1 MRNSYRLGLVG
12 VAAVLAAAAAV
23 SFARSTSSAAG
34 RSSQL
39 AAGRGSSLPGPVSV
53 SSEVPKAAAPPA
65 AAAPAAAATPLLDRT
80 ALGGSIDAVVEE
92 QMKKFDLPGAVVVV
106 VHGGEVVHSRG
117 YGYAD
122 VEARRPFDAETSVL
136 RTASVSKLFTATAV
150 MQLVEQGLIDLD
162 ADVNRYLDIRV
173 PDSYPEPITMR
184 HLLTHTAGF
193 DERLLGSFAS
203 RRRPEE
209 VLTSRQFLTS
219 PDAAP
224 RVRPPGRVI
233 SYSNHGIALAG
244 YIVERV
250 SGKPFEQYV
259 DDHIHAPLGMRRSAF
274 RDPLPAGLEH
284 DRVRAYRFHRGR
296 HEPLPITFENAGPAG
311 SQFSTGGDLA
321 RFMLANLNG
330 GELDGVRILGPAALR
345 QLHAQAF
352 THHAALPGW
361 TLGFME
367 FRRHGRRMIGH
378 SGDLPGYHNQLTLV
392 PDEGLGVFVHFNG
405 MWPLTLDEDP
415 RIHIVEHVVDGVLP
429 ASSDGGGP
437 AAVPSAGGGLVSPI
451 TAFAAPSAGAA
462 AAVAGN
468 FRFSRYPKT
477 SIQKLLVPNSFFRLH
492 VRENGDGTI
501 RMTMPLGFIG
511 PSDWEPVGPLLYRRV
526 GGDEHLAFG
535 RDERGRVTHLFPV
548 LTMSMAF
555 ERVRWY
561 ESEVVLL
568 GLLGFS
574 ALGLVGAAVG
584 WPAGAVVRRIR
595 RREAQAATP
604 GQRRR
609 RIAARSLGLLGTS
622 VLATLGV
629 MLVQANTAGDTA
641 LLPLQPALAGAVG
654 VCGVLALGLGY
665 ATVKAWRAGEG
676 PLAERVGHS
685 AVAVAGIALLWQM
698 SYWNVLPF

>member
-1 MRNSYRLGLVG
+1 MGISNRLALVG
-12 VAAVLAAAAAV
+12 LATVAAGATVFFV
-23 SFARSTSSAAG
+23 RSISAPADRG
-34 RSSQL
+34 GPL
-39 AAGRGSSLPGPVSV
+39 VAGRGSSLPGSPSA
-53 SSEVPKAAAPPA
+53 SLEVRTVAPGAVAAP
-65 AAAPAAAATPLLDRT
+65 
-80 ALGGSIDAVVEE
+80 LGRAELGRSIDALVEE
-92 QMKKFDLPGAVVVV
+92 QMRKFDLPGAVAVV

-122 VEARRPFDAETSVL
+122 IEAGQLFDPETSVF
-136 RTASVSKLFTATAV
+136 RTASVAKLFTATAV
-150 MQLVEQGLIDLD
+150 MQLIEQGLIDLD
-162 ADVNRYLDIRV
+162 ADVNRYLDFRV
-173 PDSYPEPITMR
+173 PDTYPEPVTLR

-203 RRRPEE
+203 KRRPEE
-209 VLTSRQFLTS
+209 VLTNRQFLTS

-233 SYSNHGIALAG
+233 SYSNHGMALAG

-259 DDHIHAPLGMRRSAF
+259 DDHIHAPLGMARSTF
-274 RDPLPAGLEH
+274 YDPLPARFQD
-284 DRVRAYRFHRGR
+284 DRVRAYRFRRGR
-296 HEPLPITFENAGPAG
+296 YEALPITFENAGPAG
-311 SQFSTGGDLA
+311 SQFSTGADIA

-330 GELDGVRILGPAALR
+330 GELDDVRILGPAALR

-352 THHAALPGW
+352 THHPALPGW

-367 FRRHGRRMIGH
+367 YRRHGRRMIGH

-405 MWPLTLDEDP
+405 VWPVTLDEDP
-415 RIHIVEHVVDGVLP
+415 RNHIVEHVVDSALP
-429 ASSDGGGP
+429 PAVAEWSGP
-437 AAVPSAGGGLVSPI
+437 VAVRGAGEGLVSPI
-451 TAFAAPSAGAA
+451 AAFAAPSAGSGV
-462 AAVAGN
+462 AVAGN
-468 FRFSRYPKT
+468 YRFSRHPKT

-492 VRENGDGTI
+492 IRENGDGTI
-501 RMTMPLGFIG
+501 RMTMPLGFTA

-535 RDERGRVTHLFPV
+535 QDERGRVTHLFPV

-561 ESEVVLL
+561 ESEALLL

-574 ALGLVGAAVG
+574 TLGLVGAWVG
-584 WPAGAVVRRIR
+584 WPAGALVRRTR
-595 RREAQAATP
+595 RREASTPAP

-609 RIAARSLGLLGTS
+609 RVAARAVGLLGTS
-622 VLATLGV
+622 VVATLGV
-629 MLVQANTAGDTA
+629 MVVQANTAGDTA
-641 LLPLQPALAGAVG
+641 LLPLQPAIAGAAG
-654 VCGVLALGLGY
+654 LCGLLALGLGF
-665 ATVKAWRAGEG
+665 ATLKAWRAGEG
-676 PLAERVGHS
+676 PLAERVGHT
-685 AVAVAGIALLWQM
+685 AVALAGIAFLWQM